1 MNFCFVTQN
10 IMNPNLFLAM
20 LGGLVLAIVA
30 RRLVRFTGVQ
40 ATQSNRTRKNTESAP
55 ALGFDSRQA
64 VCRVDAARDKP
75 RPCRGTR
82 RLSHHSSCTLQKR
95 IARSLTHSG
104 QFSPRDSDARGLEDL
119 AEEVEQESR

>member
-10 IMNPNLFLAM
+10 IMNPNLFFAM

-30 RRLVRFTGVQ
+30 NRLVRFTGVQ
-40 ATQSNRTRKNTESAP
+40 ATQSNRTRKNAESAP

-64 VCRVDAARDKP
+64 VCWVDAARGKP
-75 RPCRGTR
+75 RPYSGTR

-95 IARSLTHSG
+95 MPAR
-104 QFSPRDSDARGLEDL
+104 
-119 AEEVEQESR
+119 